1 MSNHGR
7 VIGLRHVGYFVEDMD
22 VSLDMFKRL
31 FDVGDDDIRLM
42 TAEETG
48 GTGVFGFVSIGGV
61 ELELIQL
68 ISDDIKKITGDTSPG
83 INHVAFQVE
92 NIEAVVTAMEKKG
105 FRLGYITKNGIF
117 DTGKTKVAYLEPLD
131 TDGHLI
137 ELVEVK
143 AEGADA

>member
-7 VIGLRHVGYFVEDMD
+7 VIGLRHIGYFVEDMD

>member
-1 MSNHGR
+1 
-7 VIGLRHVGYFVEDMD
+7 
-22 VSLDMFKRL
+22 
-31 FDVGDDDIRLM
+31 M

>member
-1 MSNHGR
+1 MSISER
-7 VIGLRHVGYFVEDMD
+7 VTRLKHVGYFVEDMNA
-22 VSLDMFKRL
+22 SLNMFKQL
-31 FDVGDDDIRLM
+31 FDLGEEDIRVM

-48 GTGVFGFVSIGGV
+48 GTGIFGFVSIGGV

-68 ISDDIKKITGDTSPG
+68 VSDKIKAMTDGALPG

-92 NIEAVVTAMEKKG
+92 DIDLVVSAMEKKG
-105 FRLGYITKNGIF
+105 YRLGYITKNGVF
-117 DTGKTKVAYLEPLD
+117 DTGKTKVAYLDPQD

-143 AEGADA
+143 EKEAS

>member
-7 VIGLRHVGYFVEDMD
+7 VIGLRHIGYFVEDMD

-105 FRLGYITKNGIF
+105 FRLGIF